1 MKFTFSNKSLTS
13 KLYGN
18 DKPDA
23 KSMELLYLSYIKSP
37 EQLSVYIM
45 NF

>member
-1 MKFTFSNKSLTS
+1 MKFTFSNKSLTG

-23 KSMELLYLSYIKSP
+23 KSIELLCLSNMKSS
-37 EQLSVYIM
+37 EQLSVYY
-45 NF
+45 